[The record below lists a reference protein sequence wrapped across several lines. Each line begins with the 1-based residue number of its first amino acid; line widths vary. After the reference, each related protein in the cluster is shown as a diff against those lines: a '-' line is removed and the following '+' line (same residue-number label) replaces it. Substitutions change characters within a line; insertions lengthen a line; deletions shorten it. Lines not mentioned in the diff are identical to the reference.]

1 MPTVQWITPVVDRT
15 LEDCVYGSQRGAL
28 TVEVLLRIENNIRYL
43 KELFDEA
50 NISYNTD
57 IVIDETWERK
67 RYFRI
72 DDLRRIEQNVKNLR
86 QSMLVNASTP
96 DFPLSY
102 ENQIIDYEH
111 INAIEQICL
120 DLTQVYERVLKDR
133 LFCGEFWCGYNRD
146 GLMYE
151 IGGGDARLATGV
163 TFTVEQVGGE
173 FNEKDSSHIKITFSE
188 PVTYFKASAVT
199 IHNIQGVAVAGE
211 LTGSGTTYLLALQQV
226 DAQGM
231 VEVQI
236 APFGDFYCTVDTARC
251 IVYNERKIIV
261 TAINGTALYGVDSY
275 LTFHVFAENTEDGI
289 YPIILD
295 PAIPGAITTAVTLKD
310 CEGTF
315 TVFIPASAAS
325 GVYIET
331 ITIDGIISRQFSI
344 IVMAED
350 FMYTGPLYVTPNGDR
365 LLDDGPEGKA
375 PYATPITFTAKQM
388 GGAPDTQSSVAILL
402 TFSQEIEYLTAADI
416 EVINDVG
423 EVTTGQLRGGAA
435 AWVLELDSVT
445 LQGNVYVKVNHFACY
460 QVLTPAQAVEVYKG
474 KSIVLNL
481 VAGALA
487 AKHEGTLEF
496 TLTCD
501 GIPDGSYTVEVVEAP
516 SFLSFSTVNIAEGS
530 GLLRVSSSAASE
542 AGAYD
547 IRLRIAGVTSTSY
560 KLYVAVDDFLYS
572 GFAIG
577 GSKDDQHFEAGL
589 GAAKLAQTVTYT
601 AVQQG
606 GIDGV
611 STTHS
616 IAVTFSAPVE
626 FFTVAA
632 IHVESLT
639 GKADIAL
646 LVGEGTD
653 WIIQLKNVTQQGT
666 IKLTIDSFGDFL
678 VATPPQ
684 ILEIYVTRTAEFGEQ
699 LTAIAASLPG
709 VLKYQVLLGGF
720 TDGVYTPTLSGF
732 SEGTTVDPLKVTN
745 GIGMLVIH
753 TTVDKPGKYTGTM
766 TVLGIE
772 AEVVYYI
779 SASTSL
785 ATGFFEASNDIEEQI
800 LRAADTPTQS
810 VACVA
815 TVEQYGGLYGES
827 TTTAIHITFDKAVTG
842 FTKEAIS
849 ITSLGAEA
857 TFGELTGEGAAYSL
871 EVLSVLQTGDLQ
883 IDIAGFA
890 NFFVT
895 NGPFMVPL
903 YSAGALVVGEQQGA
917 IAEGLPGMVSF
928 SVTALG
934 IDDGTYPLTILDAP
948 VNLLVPVNFTIKNG
962 RGTLRLYTD
971 GLAKAGKYYPRIEV
985 EGVQSNA
992 FLLAITN

>member
-15 LEDCVYGSQRGAL
+15 LEDCVYGNQRGAL

-50 NISYNTD
+50 NVSYNTN

-102 ENQIIDYEH
+102 ENKIIDYTH

-133 LFCGEFWCGYNRD
+133 LYCGEFWCGYNRD

-151 IGGGDARLATGV
+151 IGGGEAKLASGV
-163 TFTVEQVGGE
+163 TFTVEQVGGA
-173 FNEKDSSHIKITFSE
+173 FNEKDSTHIRITFSQ
-188 PVTYFKASAVT
+188 PVSYFTASAISIV
-199 IHNIQGVAVAGE
+199 NVQGAAVPGE

-226 DAQGM
+226 DVQGT
-231 VEVQI
+231 VEVKI

-275 LTFHVFAENTEDGI
+275 LSFHVFAENTEDGI

-295 PAIPGAITTAVTLKD
+295 PAIPGAVTTAVTIKD

-325 GVYIET
+325 GVYLET
-331 ITIDGIISRQFSI
+331 ITIDGIVSRQFSI

-350 FMYTGPLYVTPNGDR
+350 FMYAGPLFVTPNGDR
-365 LLDDGPEGKA
+365 LLDSGPEGKA
-375 PYATPITFTAKQM
+375 HYATPITFMAKQM

-402 TFSQEIEYLTAADI
+402 AFSQEIEYLTAADI

-435 AWVLELDSVT
+435 AWVLELDSVA

-501 GIPDGSYTVEVVEAP
+501 GIPDGSYTVEVAEAP
-516 SFLSFSTVNIAEGS
+516 SFLSFSAVNIAEGS

-542 AGAYD
+542 AGTYD
-547 IRLRIAGVTSTSY
+547 IRLQIAGVTSTSY
-560 KLYVAVDDFLYS
+560 KLYVTVDDFLYS
-572 GFAIG
+572 GFAVG

-589 GAAKLAQTVTYT
+589 GAAKLARTVTYT
-601 AVQQG
+601 AMQQG
-606 GIDGV
+606 GTGGV

-632 IHVESLT
+632 VHIENLT
-639 GKADIAL
+639 GKADVAL

-666 IKLTIDSFGDFL
+666 VKLTIDSFGDFL

-684 ILEIYVTRTAEFGEQ
+684 TLEIYVTRTAEFGEQ
-699 LTAIAASLPG
+699 LTAVAAGIPG

-720 TDGVYTPTLSGF
+720 TDGVYTPSITGF
-732 SEGTTVDPLKVTN
+732 PDGTAVEPINIVN
-745 GIGMLVIH
+745 GIGLLIIH
-753 TTVDKPGKYTGTM
+753 IAADTPGKFTGTM
-766 TVLGIE
+766 EILGIE
-772 AEVVYYI
+772 AEIVYYI
-779 SASTSL
+779 SASAFL
-785 ATGFFEASNDIEEQI
+785 AGGYFEASNDVDEQI
-800 LRAADTPTQS
+800 LRAADSPRLA
-810 VACVA
+810 VACIA
-815 TVEQYGGLYGES
+815 TVEQYGGVYGES
-827 TTTAIHITFDKAVTG
+827 TTTAIKITFDRAVAA

-857 TFGELTGEGAAYSL
+857 VFGELTGSGNAYSL
-871 EVLSVLQTGDLQ
+871 AVTSVQQTGDLQ
-883 IDIAGFA
+883 IDIAVFA
-890 NFFVT
+890 NFFIT
-895 NGPFMVPL
+895 NGPFIVPV
-903 YSAGALVVGEQQGA
+903 YSDSVLLVGEQQGA

-928 SVTALG
+928 AVSALS
-934 IDDGTYPLTILDAP
+934 IADGEYPLTIYDAP
-948 VNLLVPVNFTIKNG
+948 VDLLVPVTFTLKNG
-962 RGTLRLYTD
+962 KGTLRLYTD

-985 EGVQSNA
+985 DGVQSNA